1 MPLVKSY
8 EGIAEFFGS
17 RVLRFQKDG
26 CRSGKVGM
34 NCSLMEFEVEQT
46 LGQCHDFDM
55 GVTTLIIK
63 PLN

>member
-8 EGIAEFFGS
+8 EGIAEFSGS
-17 RVLRFQKDG
+17 MVLRFQKDG

-46 LGQCHDFDM
+46 LGSM
-55 GVTTLIIK
+55 S
-63 PLN
+63 